1 MPYVGT
7 LVRCGLTQ
15 EISVGSSTPLCQ
27 EVQNIVFHGFAR
39 TEANT
44 KNHVFAFYL
53 CCSERFLRTV
63 FSTVTMMSGTIILKN
78 IAVDAFTFRT

>member
-39 TEANT
+39 MDVNT

-63 FSTVTMMSGTIILKN
+63 LSTVTMTSGTIRLEN
-78 IAVDAFTFRT
+78 MAVVAFTSRT